1 MIKHTCDAFY
11 SYFMMLIHPFK
22 THEVLRQHRMA
33 MRESSTVVSFP
44 PSDDKYNLIQLK
56 REEVICFSW
65 IMEIISAIY
74 TIMSINLGISA
85 LNFINTGSSFNSWI
99 AFQLYYSGQITN
111 ITITLFFV
119 VLFPVTAWVYIKVWE
134 MIVVFFMKLFEYDE
148 LDELGAIDVVT
159 STLSA
164 NILLLIPLF
173 GSVLAKLYQILLF
186 FAGLK
191 SNLGMNTQ
199 QSILVLMAPIFLLVV
214 TILFLIG
221 YVILMF
227 TAM

>member
-22 THEVLRQHRMA
+22 THEVLRQQRMA
-33 MRESSTVVSFP
+33 MRERSTVVPFP
-44 PSDDKYNLIQLK
+44 TSEEKYSLIQLK

-99 AFQLYYSGQITN
+99 AFQFYYSGQITN
-111 ITITLFFV
+111 ITITLLFV

>member
-22 THEVLRQHRMA
+22 THEMLRQQRMA
-33 MRESSTVVSFP
+33 IREHSTVIPFSVA
-44 PSDDKYNLIQLK
+44 DEKYNLIQLK

-85 LNFINTGSSFNSWI
+85 LHFINTGSSFNSWL

-111 ITITLFFV
+111 IAITLLFV
-119 VLFPVTAWVYIKVWE
+119 VLFPVTAWIYIKVWE

-159 STLSA
+159 STLSS

>member
-1 MIKHTCDAFY
+1 MIKYTCDAFY

-22 THEVLRQHRMA
+22 THEMLRQQRMA
-33 MRESSTVVSFP
+33 IRERSTVVPIST
-44 PSDDKYNLIQLK
+44 SDEKYNLIQLK

-111 ITITLFFV
+111 IAITLLLV
-119 VLFPVTAWVYIKVWE
+119 VLFPITAWIYIKVWE

-159 STLSA
+159 STMSS

-214 TILFLIG
+214 MSLFLIG
-221 YVILMF
+221 
-227 TAM
+227 